1 MSDADDDTPN
11 DAGDENG
18 AQGIERDEEVVE
30 PAPLQLKV
38 GGKAE
43 HPTLRIVE
51 IVHIGPLGVQVEF
64 FSSRLNAVVQRT
76 CLKSDLRA
84 INDAMPDTEKK

>member
-1 MSDADDDTPN
+1 MWPLPLSPKFFLLSMLRWRAALAAALAVALPPTPPPPTMSDADDDTPN

-18 AQGIERDEEVVE
+18 AQGIKRDEEVVE

-43 HPTLRIVE
+43 HPT
-51 IVHIGPLGVQVEF
+51 
-64 FSSRLNAVVQRT
+64 
-76 CLKSDLRA
+76 
-84 INDAMPDTEKK
+84 